1 MAFLIAAPL
10 FPTLPRALTTACRA
24 PTTASERRT
33 KVSDAEFLD
42 KEGLRSLLAK
52 AERGEVEFTPWS
64 AYIIDKFV
72 FGWWDHA
79 GDKDKLA
86 SFRDTLIHRV
96 GSCADE
102 EEEKEE

>member
-1 MAFLIAAPL
+1 M
-10 FPTLPRALTTACRA
+10 
-24 PTTASERRT
+24 SN
-33 KVSDAEFLD
+33 AEFLD

-64 AYIIDKFV
+64 AYMIDKFV

-86 SFRDTLIHRV
+86 SFRDSMIHRV

-102 EEEKEE
+102 EEEKGGGG